1 VARTV
6 QEEIRR
12 INPRLLLG
20 VKTMREEMDTSILRE
35 RMVAAISAFFSTLAL
50 VLACVGL
57 FGLASYTVAQ
67 RTNELGIRIALGAS
81 RWSVILEAL
90 GDILLLFG
98 VGLVVGVMMAIG
110 GTRLAAGAM
119 SDLLFGLTATDSVN
133 IAIAV
138 LIMIGVATLACLVPA
153 HRAAKV
159 DPLTAIRYE

>member
-1 VARTV
+1 VVDLPVVVVISESLAKQLFPGGDAIGHPLLDPLTQHPVIAGVVKDARFSGLREDPRPPIYVPFAKNPDRFNAIQVRTVGNPLTVAGAV

-67 RTNELGIRIALGAS
+67 RTNERASESPLGRAGGA
-81 RWSVILEAL
+81 
-90 GDILLLFG
+90 
-98 VGLVVGVMMAIG
+98 
-110 GTRLAAGAM
+110 
-119 SDLLFGLTATDSVN
+119 
-133 IAIAV
+133 
-138 LIMIGVATLACLVPA
+138 
-153 HRAAKV
+153 
-159 DPLTAIRYE
+159 